1 MIHDIRVRSLR
12 RGRPAIG
19 VAAFCLVLGFSGTG
33 SATTLQDMFNG
44 TSFSQDGL
52 EFSNFAPVLANTF
65 PTGQDLENLLKTDPL
80 ALFDVQSLDFTAGK
94 FSHGWGN
101 AVAAN
106 AGNIVLDVL
115 PDNGSTP
122 GVDPGFRL
130 NSAHEWTVLA
140 GNIASAQLSAFAYE
154 VARTPASKQ
163 ITSAQIGQS
172 STIDLVGPDILS
184 LPPNFALPDVAGG
197 FALQFIMD
205 PNSNDVLNAILN
217 VTLDLGVQSP
227 SGVMR
232 FSQFESWSGFADR
245 DAIRVVNVV
254 GVTASSGGG
263 FTMNALEQRI
273 DPPRPAAR
281 IPEPGTLLLIGIGL
295 AGITCRRRTAGQ

>member
-1 MIHDIRVRSLR
+1 MIDNIRFRGLR
-12 RGRPAIG
+12 TRRPTIG
-19 VAAFCLVLGFSGTG
+19 AAVFCLVLGFSGTG

-44 TSFSQDGL
+44 TSFTENGL

-65 PTGQDLENLLKTDPL
+65 PAGQDLENRLKTDPL
-80 ALFDVQSLDFTAGK
+80 ALFDIQALDFTTGK

-101 AVAAN
+101 AATAN

-115 PDNGSTP
+115 ADNGATP

-130 NSAHEWTVLA
+130 NSANEWTVLA

-163 ITSAQIGQS
+163 ITSAQISQFS
-172 STIDLVGPDILS
+172 NIDVVGPDILS
-184 LPPNFALPDVAGG
+184 LPPNFALPDVASG

-205 PNSNDVLNAILN
+205 LNSNDVLNAILN

-254 GVTASSGGG
+254 GVMASSGGG

-273 DPPRPAAR
+273 DPPPPAAP
-281 IPEPGTLLLIGIGL
+281 IPEPGMLLLLGIGL
-295 AGITCRRRTAGQ
+295 AGIAYRRRTLNQ